1 MTAVQPTD
9 LTDIPSDDVPCS
21 VDWKDRFSADIPH
34 SKTDTT
40 WSVVDQNDDPTDV
53 VTVEPDLG
61 DTEEETGTCT
71 FHASDGVF
79 RLVATTPSGDV
90 TIKAMSKLY
99 HITPGA
105 PAVGVIT
112 LEAV

>member
-1 MTAVQPTD
+1 MTTAEPQS
-9 LTDIPSDDVPCS
+9 LTDIPSDDVPCR
-21 VDWKDRFSADIPH
+21 VDWKDRFSAEIPH

-53 VTVEPDLG
+53 VTVEPDLS
-61 DTEEETGTCT
+61 DSQEETGTCT

-79 RLVATTPSGDV
+79 RLIATTPSGDV
-90 TIKAMSKLY
+90 TITATSVLY

-105 PAVGVIT
+105 PAVGEIT
-112 LEAV
+112 LEAQ